1 MQRGGRR
8 RQVDLAVAEEEEEG
22 SQQQQHQGHANGEEK
37 KGRRIKVV
45 QYNVLAEELAS
56 EGTRWRARPTRLQ
69 ELLAEVVSHQADV
82 LCLQELDRY
91 YDFWKDA
98 LRSHGY
104 EEAKYRFFSLSFSR
118 FRSSC
123 FACTHSLCAVLYNM
137 YPPNDRYE
145 MRATDQ
151 ISTHSHL
158 LRHDGA
164 GIFYNVKELR
174 LLSAMSIRFADGK
187 DRLMV
192 MAGFQTLPSSATD
205 DKKEEEDK
213 PEETNVFMVVTTH
226 LYYKT
231 EAKRLQEIK
240 EAAHHVRNFRDLL
253 WEYAVQL
260 KYGRKPHA
268 YRIYPASASPSS
280 ANAREESW
288 TTEMQ
293 IDVSRQVPVLVC
305 GDFNSEP
312 WTEAPPSKQRD
323 REGDDEEEQPE
334 KRVNV
339 FQYMKTDFLRVGGF
353 ERRGNMDPRFHDVE
367 DREEEEQK
375 KRGTIPEME
384 SAYHYKREPRLGD
397 ACTSVNVRR
406 KQVLDYIWY
415 SKLTLR
421 PTSLLELPT
430 IEELLAEN
438 KEWSMEDE
446 PSDHFPLVAE
456 FQFLSSSHFDNALQ
470 KELSL

>member
-104 EEAKYRFFSLSFSR
+104 EEAK
-118 FRSSC
+118 
-123 FACTHSLCAVLYNM
+123 
-137 YPPNDRYE
+137 YE

-406 KQVLDYIWY
+406 KQVLDYIW
-415 SKLTLR
+415 
-421 PTSLLELPT
+421 
-430 IEELLAEN
+430 
-438 KEWSMEDE
+438 
-446 PSDHFPLVAE
+446 FG
-456 FQFLSSSHFDNALQ
+456 
-470 KELSL
+470 